1 MKKPENG
8 FTLNLRC
15 IDDTNYPF
23 SLTKGKIYRGAIVQ
37 FGFLGVIDNTGE
49 AYLFERERFEI
60 QQPDGSWKYFGKQ
73 RTEGFDMRVR
83 CLDNTK
89 YPNSLKVGK
98 VYVAQDGRGDFIGVI
113 DETGKAY
120 GFERKLFEV
129 LDPEEYKDVKPELNQ
144 LYIDPPADTRRPAS
158 ASQPAASQSAQAA
171 GEEEPKP
178 NPPV

>member
-1 MKKPENG
+1 MTTKKSG
-8 FTLNLRC
+8 FDLRLRC
-15 IDDTNYPF
+15 IDNSGYPF
-23 SLTKGKIYRGAIVQ
+23 SLTVGKIYKGEIIQ
-37 FGFLGVIDNTGE
+37 FGALGVIDNTGDS
-49 AYLFERERFEI
+49 YLFERRRFEVL
-60 QQPDGSWKYFGKQ
+60 QPDGSWKYFGKQ

-83 CLDNTK
+83 CIDNTGHTRT
-89 YPNSLKVGK
+89 LTVGK
-98 VYVAQDGRGDFIGVI
+98 IYVAEDGRKDYIGVI
-113 DETGKAY
+113 GNTGKAY
-120 GFERKLFEV
+120 GYKRDLFEV